1 VDERGAG
8 AFEPGRIRDAGVI
21 RMGHLLT
28 ILASLGIVIGLT
40 ACCPIQFGAAPPP
53 VADQGNPP
61 PQKPADKPKP
71 PPDPAAVALIEAKG
85 SVKYDET
92 QPDRPVIEVY
102 APFDKGTDAD
112 FKKLS
117 TFKKLRVLRIAQSSG
132 VLTSSISGAGFKELA
147 DMKDLEVLR
156 ADFCPITDEGVGN
169 IMAFRNLKELGLT
182 HAKFTNAGM
191 KQIAT
196 LDKLEVLYMQGV
208 HRFGPGKNEPG
219 DEVMKLLGNC
229 KNLRELDIAHTNA
242 GDATAKALS
251 TQPLKKLKA
260 YNTKFTDAGLA
271 DIAKL
276 KLEEAHLGG
285 YEMGDKGV
293 AAFAGQKQMKSLQFA
308 YARGVTD
315 KSVKTLSS
323 LTGLTYLSVFM
334 TSITPQGI
342 DELKKA
348 LPNCKVVN

>member
-1 VDERGAG
+1 MRQL
-8 AFEPGRIRDAGVI
+8 P
-21 RMGHLLT
+21 T
-28 ILASLGIVIGLT
+28 ILASLGIVIGLI

-53 VADQGNPP
+53 PPIAQQGDPP
-61 PQKPADKPKP
+61 PKKPDNQPKP
-71 PPDPAAVALIEAKG
+71 PPDPAAVAIVEAKG
-85 SVKYDET
+85 SVKYDEA

-117 TFKKLRVLRIAQSSG
+117 TFKKLRILRIAQSSG
-132 VLTSSISGAGFKELA
+132 VFATKISGAGFKELA

-156 ADFCPITDEGVGN
+156 ADFCPISDEGVAN

-182 HAKFTNAGM
+182 NAKFTNAGM

-208 HRFGPGKNEPG
+208 YRFGPGKNEPG
-219 DEVMKLLGNC
+219 DDVMKLLGNC
-229 KNLRELDIAHTNA
+229 KKLRELDIAHTDA

-251 TQPLKKLKA
+251 TLPLKKLTA
-260 YNTKFTDAGLA
+260 YNTKFTDVGLA

-276 KLEEAHLGG
+276 KLAEAHIGG
-285 YEMGDKGV
+285 YDMGDKGV
-293 AAFAGQKQMKSLQFA
+293 EAFAGQTQMNSLQFA

-323 LTGLTYLSVFM
+323 LTGLTYLSLFM
-334 TSITPQGI
+334 TSITPQGFE
-342 DELKKA
+342 ELKKA
-348 LPNCKVVN
+348 LPNCKVVK